1 MAMLE
6 VKDINVYYGLIHALR
21 DVSFEVNEGEIVEK
35 DENHLKIDLGYCPL
49 VKAWQ
54 GLTDD
59 EEYMSQICDCCMD
72 MDRAMAEG
80 LGWTM
85 DLEHTIAAGDGKCT
99 MCFRKK

>member
-1 MAMLE
+1 M
-6 VKDINVYYGLIHALR
+6 
-21 DVSFEVNEGEIVEK
+21 
-35 DENHLKIDLGYCPL
+35 
-49 VKAWQ
+49 Q

-72 MDRAMAEG
+72 MDRAMAES

>member
-1 MAMLE
+1 MLE
-6 VKDINVYYGLIHALR
+6 KYKTVYEGG
-21 DVSFEVNEGEIVEK
+21 EGEIVEK

-99 MCFRKK
+99 LCFRKK